1 MAKPPEVGTAAPDF
15 TLPSVSVVAGIAR
28 RGDQRLSAE
37 RGHPVVLAFYPGDD
51 TPVCTRQMSA
61 YTSELTQFTDLD
73 AVVWGISP
81 QNLSS
86 HEEFARRNA
95 LGFPLL
101 ADTDKEV
108 IDAYGI
114 GMIGIGLRRSV
125 FVIDA
130 SGIVRWRFIGL
141 LGLRYPDATTIANH
155 VLAARVT
162 A

>member
-28 RGDQRLSAE
+28 RADQRLSAE

-51 TPVCTRQMSA
+51 TPVCTKQMCA

-81 QNLSS
+81 QNLIS
-86 HEEFARRNA
+86 HEEFVRRNA

-101 ADTDKEV
+101 ADTDKKV

-114 GMIGIGLRRSV
+114 GMLGIGLRRSV

-130 SGIVRWRFIGL
+130 SGVVRWRFIGL

>member
-1 MAKPPEVGTAAPDF
+1 MAKPPEIGTAAPDF
-15 TLPSVSVVAGIAR
+15 TLPSVSVAAGIAR

-51 TPVCTRQMSA
+51 TPVCTKQLCS

-81 QNLSS
+81 QNLGS

-108 IDAYGI
+108 INAYGV
-114 GMIGIGLRRSV
+114 GVIGIGVRRSV
-125 FVIDA
+125 FVVDA

-141 LGLRYPDATTIANH
+141 LGLRYPDATTIANE
-155 VLAARVT
+155 VLAARV
-162 A
+162 AA

>member
-1 MAKPPEVGTAAPDF
+1 MTKLPEVGAAAPDF

-28 RGDQRLSAE
+28 RDDQRLSAE
-37 RGHPVVLAFYPGDD
+37 QGHPVVLAFYPGDD
-51 TPVCTRQMSA
+51 TPVCTKQMCA
-61 YTSELTQFTDLD
+61 YTSELAQFSDLD

-81 QNLSS
+81 QDLRS

-108 IDAYGI
+108 INAYGV
-114 GMIGIGLRRSV
+114 GMIGIGVRRSV

-141 LGLRYPDATTIANH
+141 LGLRYPDATTIANQ
-155 VLAARVT
+155 VLAARV
-162 A
+162 AA